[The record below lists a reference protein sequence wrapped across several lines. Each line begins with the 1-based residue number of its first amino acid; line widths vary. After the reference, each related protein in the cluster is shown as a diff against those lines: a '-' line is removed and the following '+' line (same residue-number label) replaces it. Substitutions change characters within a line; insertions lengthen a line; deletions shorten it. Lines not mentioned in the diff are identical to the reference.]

1 MVVNGAPAEPQSHAL
16 SEPAG
21 ECETL
26 PTSTMCSVDAERD
39 VSFDVMCTSCVMI
52 AFGKRKRNTSHHCE
66 QSEQHHYAA
75 RHNITCAIGA
85 YFT

>member
-26 PTSTMCSVDAERD
+26 PTIIRVSTRMGGCLLDGVGRLNWAW
-39 VSFDVMCTSCVMI
+39 
-52 AFGKRKRNTSHHCE
+52 
-66 QSEQHHYAA
+66 
-75 RHNITCAIGA
+75 
-85 YFT
+85 